1 MSGKVFVDTNVLVY
15 AHDLDAGEKCETA
28 RSLLRELWSSRSGV
42 ISTQVLQE
50 FYVNVTRKIARPISF
65 PEARGV
71 LDAYAAW
78 QVESILSPDILRAS
92 EVQERYQLS
101 FWDALIVVAAV
112 KGGAEA
118 LLTEDLQAGQLI
130 EGVRVTQ
137 PFLQGT

>member
-28 RSLLRELWSSRSGV
+28 RSLLRDLWRSRSGV

-50 FYVNVTRKIARPISF
+50 FYVNVTRKIARSISL

-71 LDAYAAW
+71 LDVYSAW

-92 EVQERYQLS
+92 EVQERYRLS
-101 FWDALIVVAAV
+101 FWDALIVVAAA
-112 KGGAEA
+112 KGGAEV
-118 LLTEDLQAGQLI
+118 LLTEDLHAGQLI
-130 EGVRVTQ
+130 EGVRVTH
-137 PFLQGT
+137 PFL